1 MLSEFRGL
9 FSPGIK
15 RPRLKAKYVPL
26 FGARLTVFIGIT
38 LKTDETQ
45 VSLYLT
51 AMCFGVKPLLGPRT
65 KSY

>member
-1 MLSEFRGL
+1 MLSEFWGL

-15 RPRLKAKYVPL
+15 RPGLKAKYIPL
-26 FGARLTVFIGIT
+26 FGARLTVVIGIS
-38 LKTDETQ
+38 LKTDEAQ

-51 AMCFGVKPLLGPRT
+51 VTCFGVEPALGPRT